1 MGAQRIYPTAKRA
14 HVRQRD
20 GLWDAAYELGNA
32 HGFRNSQVTLLAP
45 TGTIGMVM
53 DADTTGVEPEYDLVT
68 YKTWPAGASRVGSV
82 AASAEALAKL
92 GRRRDCHSS
101 APSRRSKTDRAHR
114 RALDVDDRDRAVL
127 ATAAGEWPLAPEAHV
142 RMMAAVQPFLSGG
155 ISKTVNLPK
164 TATVE
169 DVSAVYR
176 LAWEQG
182 VKCVALY
189 RDGCKRSQPLN
200 GGVQAKTEPKPVP
213 AQPQRRS
220 LPMTAPRLART
231 SCPWAGT
238 TYICTLGIS
247 TTGCRVSFSF
257 GWPRWGPPNRASST
271 RYARRSASGF
281 STACRWTKVPRQVDR
296 HPL

>member
-1 MGAQRIYPTAKRA
+1 MGC
-14 HVRQRD
+14 V
-20 GLWDAAYELGNA
+20 

-68 YKTWPAGASRVGSV
+68 YKTLAGGGIARRVSGSV
-82 AASAEALAKL
+82 REALAKL
-92 GRRRDCHSS
+92 GRRERHYQSG
-101 APSRRSKTDRAHR
+101 AGHREHGPDRGVLNIDEH
-114 RALDVDDRDRAVL
+114 DRAVL
-127 ATAAGEWPLAPEAHV
+127 ATATGEWPLEPEAHV

-169 DVSAVYR
+169 DVSAVYK

-200 GGVQAKTEPKPVP
+200 GGVQVKTEPPNQPRAAPAAKP
-213 AQPQRRS
+213 
-220 LPMTAPRLART
+220 AR
-231 SCPWAGT
+231 
-238 TYICTLGIS
+238 
-247 TTGCRVSFSF
+247 
-257 GWPRWGPPNRASST
+257 
-271 RYARRSASGF
+271 
-281 STACRWTKVPRQVDR
+281 
-296 HPL
+296 